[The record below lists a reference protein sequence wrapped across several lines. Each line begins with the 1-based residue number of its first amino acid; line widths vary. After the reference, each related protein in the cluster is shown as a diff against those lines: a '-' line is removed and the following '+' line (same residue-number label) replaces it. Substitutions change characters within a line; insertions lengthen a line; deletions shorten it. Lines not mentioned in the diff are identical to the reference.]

1 MMHLPGLN
9 LLERAALWVL
19 VRSPRTSLVAVKE
32 LHWPTVFVAA
42 NPADPVAANPAGPRV
57 GRPPGPGKPTAPQS
71 LSGGWADRASMT
83 LERLFHLPSYGEK
96 E

>member
-19 VRSPRTSLVAVKE
+19 VRSPRTSMVMVKE

-42 NPADPVAANPAGPRV
+42 NPADPVAAHVTCGEPEP
-57 GRPPGPGKPTAPQS
+57 
-71 LSGGWADRASMT
+71 ASMT
-83 LERLFHLPSYGEK
+83 LERIFHQPSYGE
-96 E
+96 EE

>member
-19 VRSPRTSLVAVKE
+19 VRSRRTSLVVVKE

-42 NPADPVAANPAGPRV
+42 NPADPVAAHVTAGEPE
-57 GRPPGPGKPTAPQS
+57 P
-71 LSGGWADRASMT
+71 ASMT
-83 LERLFHLPSYGEK
+83 LERLYHLPSHGE
-96 E
+96 EE

>member
-19 VRSPRTSLVAVKE
+19 VRSPRTSLVVMKE

-42 NPADPVAANPAGPRV
+42 NPADPVAAHVTDGEPEP
-57 GRPPGPGKPTAPQS
+57 
-71 LSGGWADRASMT
+71 ASMT
-83 LERLFHLPSYGEK
+83 LERLYHLPSHGE
-96 E
+96 EE

>member
-9 LLERAALWVL
+9 LLERFALWLL
-19 VRSPRTSLVAVKE
+19 VRSPRTSMVVVKE

-42 NPADPVAANPAGPRV
+42 NPLDPVAAHVTGGQSEPA
-57 GRPPGPGKPTAPQS
+57 S
-71 LSGGWADRASMT
+71 LQ
-83 LERLFHLPSYGEK
+83 LERIYHLPSYGED

>member
-19 VRSPRTSLVAVKE
+19 VRSPRTSLVVVKE
-32 LHWPTVFVAA
+32 LHWPTVFAAA
-42 NPADPVAANPAGPRV
+42 NPADPVAAHVTAGEPE
-57 GRPPGPGKPTAPQS
+57 P
-71 LSGGWADRASMT
+71 ASMT

>member
-19 VRSPRTSLVAVKE
+19 VRSPRTSLVVVKE
-32 LHWPTVFVAA
+32 MFWPTVFVAA
-42 NPADPVAANPAGPRV
+42 NPADPVAAHVTAGEPE
-57 GRPPGPGKPTAPQS
+57 P
-71 LSGGWADRASMT
+71 LSMQF
-83 LERLFHLPSYGEK
+83 ERIFHQPSYGED

>member
-19 VRSPRTSLVAVKE
+19 VRSPRTSLVVVKE

-42 NPADPVAANPAGPRV
+42 NPADPVAAHV
-57 GRPPGPGKPTAPQS
+57 T
-71 LSGGWADRASMT
+71 SGEPEPASMT
-83 LERLFHLPSYGEK
+83 LERLYHLPSHGE
-96 E
+96 EE